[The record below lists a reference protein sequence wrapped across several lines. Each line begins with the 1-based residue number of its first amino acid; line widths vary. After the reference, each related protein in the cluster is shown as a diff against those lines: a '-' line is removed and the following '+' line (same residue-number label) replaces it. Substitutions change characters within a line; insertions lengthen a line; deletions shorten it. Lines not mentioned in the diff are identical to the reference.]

1 MKLLVA
7 IESSDI
13 KLVNKSLRWAG
24 RTGYALRVFVKGM
37 DWEPYVDRLKEI
49 SENHYINLTQKNLVT
64 DQTPEQYAADNNF
77 DLVLKIPEARPAFS
91 GKRKGINLDEEVMAF
106 AKGVG
111 EARLKLSQSPELV
124 SVSLKR
130 GVTMSRVQH
139 HGKVKEATSK
149 A

>member
-7 IESSDI
+7 IQSTDI

-24 RTGYALRVFVKGM
+24 RTGYALRVFVRGM
-37 DWEPYVDRLKEI
+37 DWEPYVDRLKEV
-49 SENHYINLTQKNLVT
+49 SENHYINLSQKNLVV
-64 DQTPEQYAADNNF
+64 DSMPEQYAADNGF
-77 DLVLKIPEARPAFS
+77 DLLLVIPEGRPAFS
-91 GKRKGINLDEEVMAF
+91 NKRLKINLDEEVMEF

-111 EARLKLSQSPELV
+111 EARLKLSNAPELN

-130 GVTMSRVQH
+130 GVTMSRVH

-149 A
+149 T